1 MDVKYYFNY
10 SLKILN
16 NYSFMSLLKPKSL
29 DSILH
34 FYTIKPIVIGGY
46 ERSYNLITNL
56 QQYKRPYEKQKTK
69 LRYAKW
75 HND

>member
-1 MDVKYYFNY
+1 
-10 SLKILN
+10 
-16 NYSFMSLLKPKSL
+16 MSLLKPKSL

-69 LRYAKW
+69 LRYAK
-75 HND
+75 